1 MLGLLLIE
9 EGESPLC
16 DVAVIHSVQAGERLS
31 LEGQKYR
38 FH

>member
-1 MLGLLLIE
+1 MPGVLFTE